1 MRRERTHKYESSGW
15 GRAARAEPP
24 PATDAAAWVTGLL
37 PDGWFTEPPQVV
49 VDRDEILVV
58 GRLAEPTLA
67 ADASDA
73 DRGAAEA
80 GRISQFRE
88 TTRDQRIRLARQ
100 IEHRYGR
107 KAAWGA
113 SCGGTRELFTTLSA
127 PVMTRLRQPER
138 QVLDTLVD
146 AGVAR
151 SRSEALAWCVRL
163 VGEHSQQWL
172 GELRDAMGAVDELR
186 RRGPEVV

>member
-1 MRRERTHKYESSGW
+1 MPKIRYEGTPWERARRP
-15 GRAARAEPP
+15 EPP
-24 PATDAAAWVTGLL
+24 PATDAAAWITGLL
-37 PDGWFTEPPQVV
+37 PDDWFTEPPEVV
-49 VDRDEILVV
+49 VDRDEVLVV

-73 DRGAAEA
+73 DRAAAEA
-80 GRISQFRE
+80 GRISQHRE
-88 TTRDQRIRLARQ
+88 STRDRRIRFAQQ
-100 IEHRYGR
+100 IEHRYRR

-113 SCGGTRELFTTLSA
+113 DCGGSRELFTTLSA
-127 PVMTRLRQPER
+127 PVMTRLRQTER

-151 SRSEALAWCVRL
+151 SRSDALAWCVRL

-172 GELRDAMGAVDELR
+172 DELREAMGAVDELR
-186 RRGPEVV
+186 RRGPSAT